1 MCYSLILVTRLC
13 RLLKGA
19 WHVNGWYIGL
29 GWKVHVMVH
38 GKWINMYGFL
48 NTPLGIRKVF
58 VKMEGL
64 PGLRLWNVNNRVS
77 CNPKV
82 THIALPPN
90 MDSSS
95 FAHHHK
101 WQAGLSQMGAK
112 TDMTLFLANTM
123 HFCTKL

>member
-1 MCYSLILVTRLC
+1 MAFFY
-13 RLLKGA
+13 
-19 WHVNGWYIGL
+19 
-29 GWKVHVMVH
+29 
-38 GKWINMYGFL
+38 
-48 NTPLGIRKVF
+48 TPLGIRKVF

-64 PGLRLWNVNNRVS
+64 PGLRLWDVNNGVS
-77 CNPKV
+77 CNSKV

-123 HFCTKL
+123 QFNNISILVVYYFQ